1 MALNT
6 LDWIIVV
13 FAVLCL
19 IRGVMRGAVSQVFGI
34 AGLLAGF
41 LLASNYYEAVA
52 LKLSQAFPQLP
63 AAQAVSFGT
72 LFFLCWLC
80 IAIVGF
86 WVSRLVQLSGLAF
99 WDRAWGG
106 ILGSGKAF
114 LFAVVLVSF
123 LAVMLPAR
131 NPFLKESVFAPYV
144 LGSAQWLME
153 LAPENLQ
160 SLLEKK
166 GAEIRRYR
174 LDDSSRG
181 KEQDRPKKKEG
192 NSV

>member
-13 FAVLCL
+13 FAVFCL
-19 IRGVMRGAVSQVFGI
+19 IRGAMRGAVSQLFGI

-41 LLASNYYEAVA
+41 VLASNYYEAVA

-63 AAQAVSFGT
+63 AAEAVSFGT
-72 LFFLCWLC
+72 LFFLSWLC

-106 ILGSGKAF
+106 ILGAGKAF
-114 LFAVVLVSF
+114 LFSVVIVSF
-123 LAVMLPAR
+123 LTMTLSTGSSL
-131 NPFLKESVFAPYV
+131 LKDSLVAPYA
-144 LGSAQWLME
+144 LESAQWLMRV
-153 LAPENLQ
+153 APENLR

-166 GAEIRRYR
+166 GAEMKRYR
-174 LDDSSRG
+174 LDEDSKG
-181 KEQDRPKKKEG
+181 KEQSAPRKKEG
-192 NSV
+192 QPA

>member
-13 FAVLCL
+13 FAVFCL

-41 LLASNYYEAVA
+41 VLASNYYEAVA

-63 AAQAVSFGT
+63 AAQAVSFGI
-72 LFFLCWLC
+72 LFFLSWLC

-106 ILGSGKAF
+106 ILGAGKAF
-114 LFAVVLVSF
+114 LFTVVLVSF
-123 LAVMLPAR
+123 LTMMLSTR
-131 NPFLKESVFAPYV
+131 SSLLKDSLFAPYA
-144 LGSAQWLME
+144 LESAHWLMRV
-153 LAPENLQ
+153 APENLR

-166 GAEIRRYR
+166 GAEIKRYHH
-174 LDDSSRG
+174 DEDSKG
-181 KEQDRPKKKEG
+181 KEQSAPVKKEG
-192 NSV
+192 QPV

>member
-6 LDWIIVV
+6 LDWVIVV
-13 FAVLCL
+13 FAVFCL

-41 LLASNYYEAVA
+41 VLASNFYEGVA
-52 LKLSQAFPQLP
+52 LKLAQTFPQVP
-63 AAQAVSFGT
+63 AAQAVSFGI
-72 LFFLCWLC
+72 LFFLSWLC
-80 IAIVGF
+80 VAIAGF

-106 ILGSGKAF
+106 ILGAGKAF

-123 LAVMLPAR
+123 LAVMVSTR
-131 NPFLKESVFAPYV
+131 NSLLKDSLVAPYA
-144 LGSAQWLME
+144 LESAQWLMRV
-153 LAPENLQ
+153 APENLR

-166 GAEIRRYR
+166 GAEMKRYP
-174 LDDSSRG
+174 LDEDSKDKG
-181 KEQDRPKKKEG
+181 KSAPRKKEG
-192 NSV
+192 QPV